1 MGTMDRVKPSG
12 SGVGSVLLSCDGI
25 APMGQPVCA
34 IEPRLLTLRNA
45 IAIYGISRSEW
56 YRRHEAGQITLRKV
70 NGRTMILVAEAEE
83 LLKSL
88 PAVPRGGRVATD
100 QADVQK

>member
-1 MGTMDRVKPSG
+1 MLIGKTTMETMVSDKRPPSH
-12 SGVGSVLLSCDGI
+12 SGLRLPLSRDGI
-25 APMGQPVCA
+25 APTGQPVCA

-45 IAIYGISRSEW
+45 IAIYGISRFEW
-56 YRRHEAGQITLRKV
+56 YRRHETGQITLRKV

-88 PAVPRGGRVATD
+88 PAVPRGRT
-100 QADVQK
+100 QR